1 MIGSELVSPTPDRIQ
16 GLVAIVTGGS
26 SGIGRATCLAL
37 AQKGAYVVVV
47 GKTASRV
54 SEAVGAVERVAHEN
68 CVLGLVL
75 DVRNE
80 EEMEEM
86 TRQTLAR
93 FGRVDVLVASA
104 GVGRASSSRD
114 RLIPPPVAQM
124 SPEEWNE
131 VVDTNLKGVFL
142 SNRAV
147 LPTMIRQRRG
157 WIINVSSSPGGL
169 YGSPYA
175 AAYCASKFGVL
186 GFSQSLSE
194 EVSQFGVKVQVL
206 LPDATDTPMLEDT
219 GDGTAFG
226 KVIPPARVGDFIVH
240 LLALPQDTV
249 LVNPLIAPLENQRRL
264 ARYAGRGRL
273 YV

>member
-1 MIGSELVSPTPDRIQ
+1 MVPLTPCHIQ
-16 GLVAIVTGGS
+16 GQVAIVTGGS
-26 SGIGRATCLAL
+26 SGIGRASCLAL
-37 AQKGAYVVVV
+37 ARKGASVVVV
-47 GKTASRV
+47 GKTPSRV
-54 SEAVGAVERVAHEN
+54 FDAVAEVERAAHEN

-75 DVRNE
+75 DVRHE

-86 TRQTLAR
+86 SRRTLAR
-93 FGRVDVLVASA
+93 FGRIDVLVASA

-114 RLIPPPVAQM
+114 RLMPPPVAQM
-124 SPEEWNE
+124 SSGEWDE
-131 VVDTNLKGVFL
+131 VIDTNLKGVFS

-186 GFSQSLSE
+186 GFSESLSE

-206 LPDATDTPMLEDT
+206 LPDATDTPMLEDG
-219 GDGTAFG
+219 GDGTVFG
-226 KVIPPARVGDFIVH
+226 KTIPPGRVGDFVVH
-240 LLALPQDTV
+240 LLSMPEGTV
-249 LVNPLIAPLENQRRL
+249 LVNPLIAPLGNQSRP
-264 ARYAGRGRL
+264 ARYAGGGRP
-273 YV
+273 YA

>member
-1 MIGSELVSPTPDRIQ
+1 
-16 GLVAIVTGGS
+16 
-26 SGIGRATCLAL
+26 
-37 AQKGAYVVVV
+37 VVV
-47 GKTASRV
+47 GKTPSRV
-54 SEAVGAVERVAHEN
+54 SDAVANVERAADEN
-68 CVLGLVL
+68 CVLGLAL
-75 DVRNE
+75 DVRHQ

-114 RLIPPPVAQM
+114 RLMPPPVAQM
-124 SPEEWNE
+124 SSGEWDE

-186 GFSQSLSE
+186 GFSESLSE
-194 EVSQFGVKVQVL
+194 EVSRFGVKVQVL
-206 LPDATDTPMLEDT
+206 LPDATDTPMLEDG
-219 GDGTAFG
+219 GDGTVFG

-240 LLALPQDTV
+240 LLSLPQDTV
-249 LVNPLIAPLENQRRL
+249 LVNPLIAPLGNQSRL
-264 ARYAGRGRL
+264 SRYTGGGRP
-273 YV
+273 YA